1 MFYPRSLVLGPP
13 SSVGYGFHYVGIGL
27 SSNQV
32 LVGYFHSLC
41 ASADLAYLAGSIL
54 SFLPSEGCEAWGNLE
69 LFLLS
74 A

>member
-41 ASADLAYLAGSIL
+41 TSTDLACLAFYLF
-54 SFLPSEGCEAWGNLE
+54 FLVEDVRPGEI
-69 LFLLS
+69 
-74 A
+74 